1 MNIIDEYQTNREDDL
16 ALDEDKTDVSM
27 LITESAKLSFISQ
40 ENALGDA
47 YDGFSIKVMDH
58 GIISLGGALGG
69 ASSATLKRLRH
80 LKENRPKASA

>member
-47 YDGFSIKVMDH
+47 YDGFSIKVIDH
-58 GIISLGGALGG
+58 GINTTKFDLSF
-69 ASSATLKRLRH
+69 
-80 LKENRPKASA
+80 KAYTWILSKN

>member
-40 ENALGDA
+40 ENA

-58 GIISLGGALGG
+58 GINTTKFDLSF
-69 ASSATLKRLRH
+69 
-80 LKENRPKASA
+80 KAYTWILSKN